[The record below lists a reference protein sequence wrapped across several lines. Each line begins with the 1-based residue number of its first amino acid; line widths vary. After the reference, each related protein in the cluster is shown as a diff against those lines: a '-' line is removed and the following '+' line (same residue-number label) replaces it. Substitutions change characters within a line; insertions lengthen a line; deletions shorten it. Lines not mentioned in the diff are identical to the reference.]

1 MSKALATFGYVG
13 LIRPAPGTWGSL
25 AALVVAW
32 PIHLLGGPLLLLLA
46 TALALALGL
55 WATRDYMAATGA
67 HDPSE
72 VVIDEVVGQW
82 IALLPVSLGAAHSGA
97 ELSALWPGILTAFV
111 AFRALDILK
120 PGPIGWADQQPG
132 AWSVMLDD
140 IIAGW
145 MAALL
150 GAVAA
155 FVAHGIIGI

>member
-1 MSKALATFGYVG
+1 MSKIIATFGYVG

-25 AALVVAW
+25 AALLVAW
-32 PIHLLGGPLLLLLA
+32 PIHVLGGPLLLLAA
-46 TALALALGL
+46 TAVALAIGL
-55 WATRDYMAATGA
+55 WATRDYMAATGT

-82 IALLPVSLGAAHSGA
+82 IALLPASLGAAHSGA
-97 ELSALWPGILTAFV
+97 AIPDLWPGILVAFL
-111 AFRALDILK
+111 AFRALDIAK

-132 AWSVMLDD
+132 AWGVMLDD

-150 GAVAA
+150 VAVTA
-155 FVAHGIIGI
+155 FVAHGLIGV